1 MGLPDFTIEV
11 ALPVPFRHSFTYEVP
26 QSLRPQVN
34 FGSRVIVPFHKRR
47 LVGVVTAI
55 EGRPV
60 EAAEFEIKPIV
71 EVLEGGAVLTTNLY
85 ELCLWVADYYF
96 APIGEVL
103 RAACPLAFTSSTRQ
117 FVQLTVKGTQRIES
131 LDHTRRTGV
140 LFNEE
145 AEEPLDLQLL
155 RAVAAKGTWDR
166 RRLLQ
171 KFTGPPWDDA
181 YSRLRA
187 SGEVRV
193 SSERSKSAV
202 KGKEEWYVR
211 LSSAAADEDSHR
223 RLSPGQRKILEYLNQ
238 QQAAVPLKELI
249 LRVGISTP
257 TIRTLAKRDLVVLE
271 RRHVDRTPLELVAP
285 GSDGRSVRSQ
295 TPPLELNAD
304 QKRALRIIEEAI
316 GRRSFSTVLLYG
328 VTASGKTEVYLRAIE
343 RVLAEGGTALMLV
356 PEIALTP
363 GTSSTF
369 AARFP
374 NKVAILHSALSEGE
388 RYDEW
393 WRIKNGEARVVI
405 GTRSAVFAPLENLR
419 LVVVDEEHDG
429 SYKQQESPRY
439 HGRDVAVVRAKMSQ
453 AIVLLGSATP
463 SMESFYNSQRGK
475 YQLIALKHRVE
486 SRELAQ
492 VKVVDMRTEFKESK
506 KNEMLSRDLLATI
519 EARLRANEQVLVL
532 LNRRGFSSFV
542 LCRACG
548 STRQCPNCSITMT
561 YHKRRHI
568 LLCHYCAAVAAVPK
582 KCWQCESEH
591 LYFVGG
597 GTEQVEEKL
606 RDAFPPARI
615 ARLDRDTAQGRGS
628 YHRILGEFSEG
639 VTDILVGTQMIA
651 KGHDFPRVT
660 LVGVLNADG
669 ALSFPDFRA
678 AERTFQLLTQ
688 VAGRS
693 GRGTTPGE
701 VLLQAFYPEHYA
713 IRCATRQNFIEFY
726 NKEIHFRRMMHYPP
740 FGQLALV
747 GIRHREFNEAM
758 KLAKALGEH
767 LRANPLP
774 EVRVLGPAIAPL
786 ARLKQDYR
794 WQLLLKSSR
803 RQQLKDMIERCLEFC
818 EREKIQEP
826 NVFIDVDPTNMM

>member
-1 MGLPDFTIEV
+1 M
-11 ALPVPFRHSFTYEVP
+11 
-26 QSLRPQVN
+26 
-34 FGSRVIVPFHKRR
+34 
-47 LVGVVTAI
+47 
-55 EGRPV
+55 
-60 EAAEFEIKPIV
+60 
-71 EVLEGGAVLTTNLY
+71 Y

-103 RAACPLAFTSSTRQ
+103 RAACPLAFTSTTRQ
-117 FVQLTVKGTQRIES
+117 FVHLTPKGSLRLETVKQVA
-131 LDHTRRTGV
+131 RTGT
-140 LFNEE
+140 LFEE
-145 AEEPLDLQLL
+145 HPEEPYDLQILQAVASKGVMDRRSLL
-155 RAVAAKGTWDR
+155 R
-166 RRLLQ
+166 
-171 KFTGPPWDDA
+171 KFNGPPWEEIVN
-181 YSRLRA
+181 RLQA
-187 SGEVRV
+187 SGELRI
-193 SSERSKSAV
+193 SSEKTRSPV
-202 KGKEEWYVR
+202 REKERLYVCISPIGQTERLKVR
-211 LSSAAADEDSHR
+211 LSE
-223 RLSPGQRKILEYLNQ
+223 GQRNVLEYLNQ
-238 QQAAVPLKELI
+238 HQAAVPVTELI
-249 LRVGISTP
+249 SKAGVSAS
-257 TIRTLAKRDLVVLE
+257 TIRTLAGRNLVVLE
-271 RRHVDRTPLELVAP
+271 SRHTDRTPLELVLP
-285 GSDGRSVRSQ
+285 GADRGTALPQS
-295 TPPLELNAD
+295 PPLELNGD
-304 QKRALRIIEEAI
+304 QKRALRIIEEAV

-363 GTSSTF
+363 VTSRTF

-374 NKVAILHSALSEGE
+374 NRVAILHSALSEGE

-405 GTRSAVFAPLENLR
+405 GTRSAVFAPLEDLR

-439 HGRDVAVVRAKMSQ
+439 HGRDVAVVRAKKSQ
-453 AIVLLGSATP
+453 AVVLLGSATP

-486 SRELAQ
+486 SRALAE

-506 KNEMLSRDLLATI
+506 KNEMLSRDLVEAI
-519 EARLRANEQVLVL
+519 GARLHAGEQVLVL

-542 LCRACG
+542 LCRSCG
-548 STRQCPNCSITMT
+548 ATRQCPNCSITMT

-568 LLCHYCAAVAAVPK
+568 LLCHYCAAAAPVPK
-582 KCWQCESEH
+582 KCWKCESEH

-597 GTEQVEEKL
+597 GTEQIEEKL
-606 RDAFPPARI
+606 REIFPPARI

-747 GIRHREFNEAM
+747 GIRHRNFDEAM
-758 KLAKALGEH
+758 KLARALGEH

-794 WQLLLKSSR
+794 WQLLLKASR
-803 RQQLKDMIERCLEFC
+803 RQPLKQMIERCVEFC
-818 EREKIQEP
+818 ESKNILEP